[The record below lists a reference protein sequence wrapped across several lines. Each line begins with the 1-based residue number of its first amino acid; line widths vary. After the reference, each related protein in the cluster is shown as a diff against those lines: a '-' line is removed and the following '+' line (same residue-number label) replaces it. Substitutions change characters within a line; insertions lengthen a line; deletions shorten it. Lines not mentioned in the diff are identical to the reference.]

1 MTLSGNATGHYYYA
15 EASAPRTNGDIATL
29 NSPWYRSEDTQCI
42 FTFFYH
48 MKKPAS
54 DTDTKL
60 VIKQQ
65 YDSMVT
71 KTVGEFNTS
80 TTDEWEHGAATVSI

>member
-1 MTLSGNATGHYYYA
+1 
-15 EASAPRTNGDIATL
+15 
-29 NSPWYRSEDTQCI
+29 
-42 FTFFYH
+42 
-48 MKKPAS
+48 MKKPDS

-80 TTDEWEHGAATVSI
+80 TTDEWEHGAATVSLQIELLLLISNLNIGTIGTM

>member
-1 MTLSGNATGHYYYA
+1 
-15 EASAPRTNGDIATL
+15 
-29 NSPWYRSEDTQCI
+29 
-42 FTFFYH
+42 
-48 MKKPAS
+48 MKKPDS

-80 TTDEWEHGAATVSI
+80 TTDEWEHGAATVSLYVFLSLDKLIKGSPVLAMQHSN